1 MYVRRLILM
10 CVPTVA
16 ITAILFGT
24 VFLFAVITDTY
35 PVVPSEGF
43 SLAGKV
49 QVLAEAILTGAA
61 LGLAIGIILFLLLL
75 GWDAAKNLGP
85 LARRLWRW

>member
-1 MYVRRLILM
+1 MYVRHLVLM
-10 CVPTVA
+10 LVLSSA

-35 PVVPSEGF
+35 PVVPREGF
-43 SLAGKV
+43 SLARKV

-61 LGLAIGIILFLLLL
+61 LGLAIGIILFLLSLT
-75 GWDAAKNLGP
+75 WDAAKNLGP
-85 LARRLWRW
+85 LARRLWRR